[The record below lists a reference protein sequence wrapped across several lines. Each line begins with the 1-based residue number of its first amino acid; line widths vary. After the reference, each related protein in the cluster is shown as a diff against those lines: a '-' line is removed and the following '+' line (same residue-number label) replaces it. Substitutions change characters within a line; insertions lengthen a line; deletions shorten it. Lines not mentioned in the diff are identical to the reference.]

1 MERRGGLRVVESRK
15 DDYREKLCMVGCT
28 CSFPREICQTKIFH
42 SCISGA
48 HGAGI
53 ATLSPRGLNRVYR

>member
-1 MERRGGLRVVESRK
+1 MTESIIVSGRVYMFV
-15 DDYREKLCMVGCT
+15 
-28 CSFPREICQTKIFH
+28 PREIFQTKIFH

-53 ATLSPRGLNRVYR
+53 ATLSPRGLEASLPPIP